1 MRQLC
6 LGGTPGGL
14 LLELRMKILCN
25 VVSQSVLL
33 WYRPPAPVKSILKYP
48 ARVQL

>member
-14 LLELRMKILCN
+14 LLELRMKILCI
-25 VVSQSVLL
+25 VVQS
-33 WYRPPAPVKSILKYP
+33 RRPVKSILKYP

>member
-6 LGGTPGGL
+6 LGGTQGGL

-25 VVSQSVLL
+25 VVSSGV
-33 WYRPPAPVKSILKYP
+33 PPVKSIPKYP
-48 ARVQL
+48 VRGPTVIP